1 MKNEIN
7 HVCPTCG
14 QKKPVY
20 LKSLW
25 KTEKFK
31 MYKKLKNK
39 LEFKN
44 ASIVATVKALCHSNT
59 YKDHYLNFYDEKY
72 FNVDKEIKNLYHLL
86 TDPRQKKTLN
96 EME

>member
-14 QKKPVY
+14 HKKPVY

-31 MYKKLKNK
+31 MYKKIKNK

-44 ASIVATVKALCHSNT
+44 ASIITAVRTLCNSNT
-59 YKDHYLNFYDEKY
+59 YKNRYLNFYNESE

-86 TDPRQKKTLN
+86 TDPRQREAFN
-96 EME
+96 EVE